1 MKYVRKW
8 TFWFAAASIC
18 IGLNKY
24 VGNDES
30 NILLIGLNPI
40 LHAIA
45 YTEPLR
51 HWIFDYANVPHPEY
65 SASVGVRFPA
75 YALHFL
81 SFVLMGALIDAA
93 IRRIRRRAGGGMES
107 G

>member
-1 MKYVRKW
+1 M
-8 TFWFAAASIC
+8 
-18 IGLNKY
+18 
-24 VGNDES
+24 GNDES
-30 NILLIGLNPI
+30 NILLIGLNPL

-51 HWIFDYANVPHPEY
+51 QWIFDYANVPHPEY
-65 SASVGVRFPA
+65 SASAGVRFPA